1 MKITIIGC
9 FHIFEWKIKED
20 NHALR
25 LNTNPTQSLWIPD
38 WLRNISLPHIW
49 MDLHFLKKP
58 PPISKWISTLLKN
71 HHIPVWHCPQIAV
84 HIFYLFNPEHFSCGK
99 KVNCNRA
106 CQIAEREKM
115 SSEIHSTI
123 CFGSERNMWPLK
135 KWQISGLVQEERD
148 GKSN

>member
-1 MKITIIGC
+1 MGASISLLENKRRQPMVV
-9 FHIFEWKIKED
+9 

-99 KVNCNRA
+99 KVNCN
-106 CQIAEREKM
+106 QIEERKNVLWNSFNNLFWIWKKCVTSFKM
-115 SSEIHSTI
+115 TNI
-123 CFGSERNMWPLK
+123 RV
-135 KWQISGLVQEERD
+135 VQEERD